1 MKPKYNFFANWGYA
15 LAGIGAM
22 MKNEASFRAEL
33 AVVLPALVVDFYLP
47 LTLLEH
53 LFLGAVL
60 VMILVVECLNS
71 AVEACVDLVT
81 KEFHPLAKLA
91 KDCGSVAVFLTISF
105 AVVSWGV
112 VLLRLL

>member
-33 AVVLPALVVDFYLP
+33 AVVLPALMVDFCLP

-105 AVVSWGV
+105 AIVSWGV